1 MLIYF
6 LLPLIAVALLCVPF
20 IFTAKKIKNGRS
32 PKGAFIGNLCTFA
45 GIMLCALIVP
55 VGNFVSAASEEG
67 VKAALSTGAG
77 LGPAPGHGRPDV
89 HRRRALHRR
98 ARRVHP
104 LRAGES
110 VKKPSHEGEG
120 DPKGRMRGGVP
131 MITHKWAA
139 AASAPHISPLR

>member
-77 LGPAPGHGRPDV
+77 LGY
-89 HRRRALHRR
+89 L
-98 ARRVHP
+98 
-104 LRAGES
+104 
-110 VKKPSHEGEG
+110 
-120 DPKGRMRGGVP
+120 
-131 MITHKWAA
+131 AA
-139 AASAPHISPLR
+139 ALAVGLSCVGSGKIGRAHV